1 MRKKTDWV
9 RLLQRLLAEF
19 LHALLAGD
27 RLTRALA
34 GAGVGTGALAAGRE
48 RTAVAGA
55 PVALDVTQ
63 PADVL
68 VDLAAQRALDQV
80 RPVDDA
86 DDLRQLLFGQLLRAA
101 LAVDRRFLQDG
112 AAVLRADAEEVREAD
127 PDGLVVRNVYAC
139 DTGHWIGPLSVVSGP
154 LSVAP
159 VVEWLRLTTDN

>member
-1 MRKKTDWV
+1 MIQ
-9 RLLQRLLAEF
+9 LLLTQF

-34 GAGVGTGALAAGRE
+34 GAGVGAGALAAGRE
-48 RTAVAGA
+48 RAAMAGA
-55 PVALDVTQ
+55 AVALDVAQ

-68 VDLAAQRALDQV
+68 VDLAAQRALDEV
-80 RPVDDA
+80 SPVDDA

-101 LAVDRRFLQDG
+101 LAVDGRFLQDG
-112 AAVLRADAEEVREAD
+112 AAVLRPDAVEVCEAD

-154 LSVAP
+154 SPVAP
-159 VVEWLRLTTDN
+159 VVE